1 MKHPKDHSF
10 VVIPREQKSFSTI
23 SSTDSH
29 PSQSINVEY
38 MPLLSYS
45 TKPYLVLDSSVEE
58 MKEESSYPPSIDIS
72 VEYLW
77 CVCLNERRDYGIGVA
92 HNCVSYEGYLMDLEC

>member
-1 MKHPKDHSF
+1 M
-10 VVIPREQKSFSTI
+10 
-23 SSTDSH
+23 
-29 PSQSINVEY
+29 EY

-58 MKEESSYPPSIDIS
+58 MKEESSYPASIDIS

-77 CVCLNERRDYGIGVA
+77 CVCLNERRVMELGLLTIVL
-92 HNCVSYEGYLMDLEC
+92 VMKSI

>member
-45 TKPYLVLDSSVEE
+45 TKHYLVLDSSVEE
-58 MKEESSYPPSIDIS
+58 MKEESSYPPSVDIS

-77 CVCLNERRDYGIGVA
+77 CVCLNERRGDGIGVT
-92 HNCVSYEGYLMDLEC
+92 HNCVGYEEYLMDSEW